1 MPVEFEM
8 LRSFNLSVLGFFWC
22 LGLGGGGGGR
32 KVPAAHK
39 SKTIHGIEMKFARV
53 VENHKLINLV

>member
-1 MPVEFEM
+1 M